1 MSHPQ
6 FVPTA
11 DNAFVISYPD
21 KLDKEY
27 DFPAI
32 LSYSKVCERK
42 GEIEKACNL
51 RYDAVKR
58 IIDLIPDEDEIVLDW
73 DDEENHVVLNLLRGS
88 AIDHFLIGD
97 FDDFGSGS

>member
-32 LSYSKVCERK
+32 LSRSKAYERK
-42 GEIEKACNL
+42 GE
-51 RYDAVKR
+51 
-58 IIDLIPDEDEIVLDW
+58 LDK
-73 DDEENHVVLNLLRGS
+73 
-88 AIDHFLIGD
+88 
-97 FDDFGSGS
+97 